1 MTATT
6 AAAAQKPLGKAGVVF
21 FGSLCLGTFGLGVWQ
36 SKRYGEKV
44 EQLALRDAAMAL
56 PPSDNLYEND
66 SDDNAVVVV
75 GGGRRIRLRGT
86 FDHAKEFYVGPRGSP
101 LRQSTGSLG
110 VPQHG
115 YFVVT
120 PLLLSTTNTTTSSS
134 SRTEGPSSVL
144 VNRGWVP
151 RAKVDGS
158 KNRPRRQGVDRDGT
172 PFAPHQA
179 PVVGDWDRPAGVVTI
194 TAVKASVEGTSSLL
208 PSLLPV
214 VMYMK
219 RAKS

>member
-6 AAAAQKPLGKAGVVF
+6 AAVVQKPLGKAGVVF

-44 EQLALRDAAMAL
+44 EQLARRDAAMAL

-66 SDDNAVVVV
+66 DNAVVV

-120 PLLLSTTNTTTSSS
+120 PMLLSTTTTTSS
-134 SRTEGPSSVL
+134 RTDGPSSVL

-172 PFAPHQA
+172 PFAPPQA
-179 PVVGDWDRPAGVVTI
+179 AVVGDWDRPTGVVTI
-194 TAVKASVEGTSSLL
+194 TAVKASVEGTY
-208 PSLLPV
+208 SLLPV
-214 VMYMK
+214 VTCIK
-219 RAKS
+219 RKS